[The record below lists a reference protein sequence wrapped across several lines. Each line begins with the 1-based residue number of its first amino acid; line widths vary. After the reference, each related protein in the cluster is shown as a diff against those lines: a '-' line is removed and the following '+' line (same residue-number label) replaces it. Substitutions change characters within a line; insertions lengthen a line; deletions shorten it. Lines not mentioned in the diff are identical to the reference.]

1 MGFTKEQK
9 EQGQA
14 MVIKWKEK
22 KDHTDQERN
31 ELIRHYWPL
40 AQELSRSK
48 LRTLPNTVARSLD
61 PDEFAAETVMVVPAC
76 ADRYQQEKS
85 SFYTYAVNRMR
96 GQVIDQLRATD
107 WLPRSKRTE
116 KKPVVYPISE
126 GLMVSREYEGV
137 YLLSSDEENLDEQ
150 RANSKIDGY
159 FHTDKDET
167 SRQVDQLDQVK
178 FLLRPL
184 PERTQEIFRLY
195 YCDGKSMKE
204 IGAVMC
210 LSKSRVSQ
218 LHSSALV
225 LIRES
230 EAARERQLEL
240 T

>member
-1 MGFTKEQK
+1 MSFTKEQK
-9 EQGQA
+9 EQGQK

-22 KDHTDQERN
+22 EDHTDQERDD
-31 ELIRHYWPL
+31 LLRHYWPL
-40 AQELSRSK
+40 AQILSRSK
-48 LRTLPNTVARSLD
+48 LRTLPIAAARSLD
-61 PDEFAAETVMVVPAC
+61 PDEFAAETVMVVPGC
-76 ADRYQQEKS
+76 ADRYQPDRDVK
-85 SFYTYAVNRMR
+85 FYTYVVNRMR
-96 GQVIDQLRATD
+96 GQVIDQLRAAD

-116 KKPVVYPISE
+116 KKPVEYPISE

-137 YLLSSDEENLDEQ
+137 YRLSSDDNPDEQ

-159 FHTDKDET
+159 FHTAKDET
-167 SRQVDQLDQVK
+167 TREVDLRDQVK

-210 LSKSRVSQ
+210 LSESRVSQ

-225 LIRES
+225 LLRES